1 MIPQF
6 VLITVGEV
14 FLSITGLEFSY
25 SQVQINFNFI
35 LLLSISHKSTVKT

>member
-6 VLITVGEV
+6 VIITVGEV

-25 SQVQINFNFI
+25 TQVKPEQIYIAHTLFAW
-35 LLLSISHKSTVKT
+35 L